1 MDDTTYN
8 WATMRLVS
16 DHTDLW
22 LVSHHTDLCPGDD
35 MLLSDRIITA
45 EADQK
50 ALHMAANA
58 HSFILKGER
67 SCGAFEKFMAMFQAV
82 LMIAEDPNAEPL
94 DDSLSASGGKEE
106 NTLKVDPF
114 CGVRS
119 PWDGEAED
127 DGTLLA
133 SLEGLSAHID
143 KGHSEGKINVSIT
156 SEITPA
162 LIVILAILLHKMDHH
177 RSKGKVKDLIQ
188 LLDSESSDIL
198 RTSFRIRFCTMR
210 YLVKVTSVFFYSF
223 DTVVKR
229 AVAVAKGIQLIS
241 SGCPSRFSSVLAKLE
256 VLCTMID
263 KSKTDASLRCFLV
276 HMRTDAHMIDS
287 PSVWSAIHTSSGS
300 VECRT
305 MISDLGG
312 EKNFT
317 DCKTIADKFDL
328 SVICGCIMYLG
339 RALFL
344 QITIEE
350 GKYSVLKA
358 SKIKQ
363 HLTELSS
370 ALSGKSKDHYLTILK
385 SLLLVAWKKK
395 VEAGVYDIG
404 HTNPDKSTASLAVS

>member
-1 MDDTTYN
+1 MADATYN
-8 WATMRLVS
+8 WATMR
-16 DHTDLW
+16 

-35 MLLSDRIITA
+35 MLWSDRIITA

-58 HSFILKGER
+58 HSFILKGEK
-67 SCGAFEKFMAMFQAV
+67 SCGAFEQFMAMFQAV
-82 LMIAEDPNAEPL
+82 LMIAEDPNPEPL
-94 DDSLSASGGKEE
+94 DDSLSASGSKEE

-162 LIVILAILLHKMDHH
+162 LMVILAILLHKMDHH

-223 DTVVKR
+223 HTVVKR

-241 SGCPSRFSSVLAKLE
+241 SCCPSRFSSVLAKLE

-263 KSKTDASLRCFLV
+263 ESKTDASLRCFLV

-305 MISDLGG
+305 MISDLAG
-312 EKNFT
+312 ENFT

-328 SVICGCIMYLG
+328 SVIVGCVMYLG
-339 RALFL
+339 IALFN

-350 GKYSVLKA
+350 GTYSVLKA
-358 SKIKQ
+358 RLIKE

-370 ALSGKSKDHYLTILK
+370 VLSGKKSKDHYLTILK

-395 VEAGVYDIG
+395 VEAGVCDIG